1 MRISLLELLMTTR
14 NVLPMTK
21 SFPISSKCYQY
32 LDRDK
37 YQSILYKTCMNVQSF
52 SSHFHPD
59 SWRELTNP
67 LLFPRQ
73 NSSPAMWRLGLLAGG
88 IITKLTH
95 WVKQIIWFS
104 KIAHHRPAHGESCS
118 RQAVVGKC
126 CCVWHSQCL
135 DKHLWKDYCPD
146 LFVNSIKDHNNPNIK
161 LGW

>member
-1 MRISLLELLMTTR
+1 MHIGSNSLSYSISR
-14 NVLPMTK
+14 
-21 SFPISSKCYQY
+21 KCYPCGS
-32 LDRDK
+32 RDQVKSTFSK
-37 YQSILYKTCMNVQSF
+37 YSIFQFPF
-52 SSHFHPD
+52 SSWFLARTHK
-59 SWRELTNP
+59 SVVV
-67 LLFPRQ
+67 PRQ

-88 IITKLTH
+88 KTTKLTH
-95 WVKQIIWFS
+95 WVKQVIWFS